1 MNAEDR
7 RLLALAALPAVD
19 LAESELA
26 GTRKAMRHFGT
37 MFPIHCAYVMFY
49 RILEPFMADSG
60 LQPAWL
66 VSKNSVL
73 QILLEVALGLILPL
87 LFVVGLILSWMNG
100 INLWVVALSFLALEI
115 SLMFAFRMAIHTLWT
130 IDFEPNEPCWIDLD
144 RTVHELGLA
153 KELML
158 PTFSSVPLNELDA
171 WLTRLHTELN
181 TIANASD
188 PQGS

>member
-1 MNAEDR
+1 
-7 RLLALAALPAVD
+7 
-19 LAESELA
+19 
-26 GTRKAMRHFGT
+26 MRHFGT

-100 INLWVVALSFLALEI
+100 INLWVVTLSFLALEI

-158 PTFSSVPLNELDA
+158 PTFSGVPLNELDA

-181 TIANASD
+181 TIANTGV